1 MPNKMGILTRKYML
15 DQLRVKKDALIDEYK
30 SLINNVDKN
39 GRELSYASAAFHRSK
54 AKKHICTLTLIEELL
69 YEIPVDGYIENDDSV
84 EAFMRLIKE

>member
-15 DQLRVKKDALIDEYK
+15 DQLRVKKEALIDEYK
-30 SLINNVDKN
+30 SLINNVDKS

-69 YEIPVDGYIENDDSV
+69 YEIPVDGYVENDDSV